1 MKHLLITAAAVIGLS
16 GVAWANPTDIM
27 TGRIEIQLRQAGLD
41 PASAHWGAWAA
52 LHNPRSDCGIYANMI
67 SGQADMPGGLGGD
80 ASHSTE
86 SDVMVVEREKLCTE
100 AGAKK
105 GLAEAQRRIQEAQRQ
120 NAKDWGVPES
130 WEKTGF
136 HCNNSGCY
144 QNKN

>member
-1 MKHLLITAAAVIGLS
+1 MKHLLLTTAAVFGLA
-16 GVAWANPTDIM
+16 GTAWASPVDIM

-67 SGQADMPGGLGGD
+67 SGQADMPSGLGGD

-86 SDVMVVEREKLCTE
+86 SNVMVVERENLCTE

-105 GLAEAQRRIQEAQRQ
+105 VPIAPKTPAPLKEPPVVTEIDPATGLPIG
-120 NAKDWGVPES
+120 KPTTMHLLGS
-130 WEKTGF
+130 G
-136 HCNNSGCY
+136 NN
-144 QNKN
+144 